1 MSDTFY
7 KIMKVIG
14 SCETKDH
21 FTTSQRMIDLFSR
34 QVPEPSEPQSLQ
46 RWLNKRIKLK
56 NLA

>member
-14 SCETKDH
+14 SCETEDH

-34 QVPEPSEPQSLQ
+34 QVTEPVEPQYLQ
-46 RWLNKRIKLK
+46 RWLNKRMKLK

>member
-14 SCETKDH
+14 SCETKAH
-21 FTTSQRMIDLFSR
+21 FTTSQRMIDLFFR
-34 QVPEPSEPQSLQ
+34 QVHEPTESQYLQ
-46 RWLNKRIKLK
+46 RWLNKRMKLK